1 MTETRATGTILDR
14 IVARRRERLAEA
26 RAAVPPSALEA
37 RAAGAPPAIDFARR
51 LRDGRAATPRGARV
65 RLVAEIKRASPS
77 KGVFDADLDAARQ
90 ARAYADAGAAAVSV
104 LTEPDFFAG
113 SLADLA
119 AARAEFADDPDRP
132 ALLRKDFLF
141 DPYQLL
147 EARAAGADAVLLIV
161 AMLTPETLTALLAAA
176 RELGME
182 PLVEV
187 HDETELHAAVDAG
200 ARLLGVNNRDL
211 RTFDEDLGVFE
222 RLAPLM
228 PATVTRVAE
237 SAIRR
242 RADAERMADAGAHA
256 VLVGEAL
263 VTGGHA
269 GIPAVARDLMCA
281 PPSPSAARVMRERDD
296 EPHAAPNVR
305 GLTRP

>member
-1 MTETRATGTILDR
+1 MTGTRETGTILDR
-14 IVARRRERLAEA
+14 IVAKRRERLAEA
-26 RAAVPPSALEA
+26 LRATDRATLEA
-37 RAAGAPPAIDFARR
+37 RATAAAPPIDFAAR
-51 LRDGRAATPRGARV
+51 LRDGRRATPAGARV

-90 ARAYADAGAAAVSV
+90 ARAYAAAGAAAVSV

-113 SLADLA
+113 SLDDLA
-119 AARAEFADDPDRP
+119 AASAAFAADPGIAPDRP

-141 DPYQLL
+141 DPYQVL
-147 EARAAGADAVLLIV
+147 EARAAGADALLLIV
-161 AMLTPETLTALLAAA
+161 AMLTPETLAALIAAT
-176 RELGME
+176 RDLGME

-187 HDETELHAAVDAG
+187 HDEAELRVALDAG
-200 ARLLGVNNRDL
+200 ARVLGVNNRDL

-228 PATVTRVAE
+228 PAAVTRVAE

-263 VTGGHA
+263 VTGGNIA
-269 GIPAVARDLMCA
+269 ATARELMCA
-281 PPSPSAARVMRERDD
+281 PPVAAARERS
-296 EPHAAPNVR
+296 R
-305 GLTRP
+305 S